1 MQIFKNFSGIDKS
14 KHSDEKARALRSCS
28 SMFANGAHLT
38 LFLEKMSG
46 GLVALTQALQML
58 DP

>member
-14 KHSDEKARALRSCS
+14 KHSDEKVHALRSCS

-46 GLVALTQALQML
+46 GFVAFTQAL
-58 DP
+58 